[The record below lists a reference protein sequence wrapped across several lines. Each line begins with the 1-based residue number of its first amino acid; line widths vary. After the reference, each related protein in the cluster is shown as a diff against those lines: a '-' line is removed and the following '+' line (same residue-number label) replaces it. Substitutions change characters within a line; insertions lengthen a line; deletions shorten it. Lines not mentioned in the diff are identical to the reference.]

1 MKRVWLKSEGAN
13 FSTTAVA
20 SSRVK
25 NQNKIIF
32 IKGININDRQGII
45 MEIYDTECG
54 LNAHSAPPV
63 SEQEPLSVTDLMNY
77 RN

>member
-13 FSTTAVA
+13 FSTAAVA

-32 IKGININDRQGII
+32 TNGININYRQGII

-54 LNAHSAPPV
+54 LNAHSATACV
-63 SEQEPLSVTDLMNY
+63 
-77 RN
+77 